1 MVGRFLPRVPG
12 VLEDG
17 TYDVVVVDADDGDAA
32 GSVRLDLAVLAGP
45 HKGELV
51 TVTAAGLGRDPIDV
65 LAAPGTLVV
74 AGGEPSVALE
84 D

>member
-1 MVGRFLPRVPG
+1 MVGRFLRRVPG

-17 TYDVVVVDADDGDAA
+17 TYDVVVVDADDGGAP
-32 GSVRLDLAVLAGP
+32 GSVRLDLAVLAGA

-51 TVTAAGLGRDPIDV
+51 TVNAADLGRDPIDV

-74 AGGEPSVALE
+74 ADGEPTVVLE
-84 D
+84 G

>member
-1 MVGRFLPRVPG
+1 MVGRFLRRVPG

-17 TYDVVVVDADDGDAA
+17 TYDVVVVDADDGDAP

-51 TVTAAGLGRDPIDV
+51 TVTATDFGRDPLDV
-65 LAAPGTLVV
+65 LASPGTLVV
-74 AGGEPSVALE
+74 ADGQPSFTLE

>member
-1 MVGRFLPRVPG
+1 MVGRFLPRVPD

-17 TYDVVVVDADDGDAA
+17 TYDVVVVDAEDGEAA

-51 TVTAAGLGRDPIDV
+51 TVTATGFGRDPLDV

-74 AGGEPSVALE
+74 ADGAPSIDLE